1 MSFDDRRVIRM
12 PSEEEILSKVQETLI
27 DALGVD
33 DDEVT
38 PEATLVGDLGAESI
52 DFLDIV
58 FRLEKSFDVKI
69 PRGELFPEGLTA
81 TDSGFIE
88 DGIVTAAGLDELRSK
103 IPHADIDKL
112 AADPKVENIQD
123 LFTVAM
129 MCKFMTNKL
138 AS

>member
-1 MSFDDRRVIRM
+1 M

-33 DDEVT
+33 DDEVS

-58 FRLEKSFDVKI
+58 FRLEKMFDVKI
-69 PRGELFPEGLTA
+69 PRGELFPENLA
-81 TDSGFIE
+81 SADSGFIE
-88 DGIVTAAGLDELRSK
+88 DGVVTEAGLAELRSK

-112 AADPKVENIQD
+112 AADPKVENIQE
-123 LFTVAM
+123 LFTVQM
-129 MCKFMTNKL
+129 MCNFMVSKL
-138 AS
+138 AG